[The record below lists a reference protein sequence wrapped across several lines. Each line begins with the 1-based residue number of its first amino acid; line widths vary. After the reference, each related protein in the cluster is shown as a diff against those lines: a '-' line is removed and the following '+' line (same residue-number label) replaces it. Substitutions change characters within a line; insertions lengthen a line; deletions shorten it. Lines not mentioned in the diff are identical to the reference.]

1 MDDGRIPKDILYG
14 ELTAGHRGLGRP
26 VLRYKDVCKRD
37 LKTTGIDADH
47 GETFAGDR
55 GVWKGIIRQGVRHGE
70 MTRQLQEMDK
80 RSRRK
85 ERLQMEEFLCDEQWY
100 IVQVVNMVVI
110 SGLLSLFGV
119 ASNIINIVVF
129 AKQGFRDSM
138 NISLVGLAVSDLC
151 SLLTMIW
158 ISICENPL
166 FYRSELNF
174 DPKDIL
180 YLTGAT
186 PHILFVKIA
195 SFITAFITFERCL
208 CIAVPLKVKTII
220 TPGRTKTIIISI
232 YIAMSLLMIPF
243 YLGNRLEWVFDFTV
257 NATVLKTTFAA
268 DREMLEAIMFLT
280 LGVFSTTFSFV
291 FVICC
296 TIVLIVKL
304 KSKTKW
310 RQATAAKS
318 DRAAEGVGVKDQ
330 KVVKMVTFIAAIFIV
345 CAVPPTLLFL
355 YMVIDPS
362 FRIDGV
368 YRNIYLVVWTS
379 SFLTET
385 VNSSVNIFVYMK
397 MSSKYRAVFMK
408 TFWNK
413 EER

>member
-1 MDDGRIPKDILYG
+1 M
-14 ELTAGHRGLGRP
+14 
-26 VLRYKDVCKRD
+26 
-37 LKTTGIDADH
+37 TTPSPSGSYYANI
-47 GETFAGDR
+47 
-55 GVWKGIIRQGVRHGE
+55 V
-70 MTRQLQEMDK
+70 
-80 RSRRK
+80 S
-85 ERLQMEEFLCDEQWY
+85 DEQLY
-100 IVQVVNMVVI
+100 AIKMVNVVVI

-129 AKQGFRDSM
+129 AKQGFQDSM
-138 NISLVGLAVSDLC
+138 NISLMGLAVSDLC

-180 YLTGAT
+180 YLTGAM
-186 PHILFVKIA
+186 PHVLFVKIA
-195 SFITAFITFERCL
+195 TFITAFITFERCL

-232 YIAMSLLMIPF
+232 YIAMSVLMIPF
-243 YLGNRLEWVFDFTV
+243 CLGNRLEWVFEFTV
-257 NATVLKTTFAA
+257 NATVLKTTFTAE
-268 DREMLEAIMFLT
+268 REMLEAITFLA
-280 LGVFSTTFSFV
+280 LGVFATTFSFV

-304 KSKTKW
+304 NSKTKW

-330 KVVKMVTFIAAIFIV
+330 KVVKMVTLIAVIFIV
-345 CAVPPTLLFL
+345 CSLPPTLLFL
-355 YMVIDPS
+355 YMVIDID
-362 FRIDGV
+362 FRINGV
-368 YRNIYLVVWTS
+368 YRNLYLVVWS
-379 SFLTET
+379 SSYLTET
-385 VNSSVNIFVYMK
+385 INSSVNIFVYLK

-408 TFWNK
+408 TFWTHRK
-413 EER
+413 K